1 MADRPHQFEWDEIGK
16 IDFLLDE
23 LARGVERGEVPYSA
37 YEALSRR
44 HLARRQSLVAI
55 ISGMPIAPEPA
66 ARPTADMPPAMPT
79 GSATAMTERPSAAM
93 PEWPATSEPARVMPT
108 LQPRPRPERKPVP
121 WTTVLTFL
129 GAFLVVAAAAIFA
142 VIGWDIMGVAG
153 RLTLMGALT
162 AGFYAGGWWARKAG
176 LKVGGTALTAVGS
189 AMLLFE
195 GWIAIDGLKLEGPL
209 PWAALLFVCSAVYWF
224 TEVKLAERFY
234 GVVGAA
240 AQVGWWWL
248 LTAGLDVTTPVR
260 LAGIAGI
267 AVLWQLAG
275 ERGRESQ
282 TVGSLARVLEYAAPV
297 AVAGAGV
304 GLLGDLVFIGTAG
317 VTEVACAAATSLAAG
332 VVFWRTRVV
341 ADRASHLLAAIAQG
355 LVLVAGWLA
364 AGTTGDSWWIVA
376 IYAVLALGAHGFAI
390 LRAGAP
396 FSVVGMVAEAS
407 LVLEACAVLGAS
419 DRTRVFALVVLAL
432 TWILSGWL
440 IRRNR
445 EPDQMPLLAQAG
457 VSAEWG
463 AVAVLVAATLWGVG
477 SGLFWGSSWW
487 FAASFALVAVGFS
500 VLEWVR
506 SEPLMGVPKMAA
518 ELLTALQ
525 VCAVLDAVDNVT
537 VLAVGVLAVAWAA
550 RAVYLPQPE
559 PGSAPA
565 DGRRIGVVGA
575 FGLLVLVSLATVA
588 VAESPAMLG
597 SSIPRDD
604 ALLAVGALACWFA
617 AAAISVEPIIAYA
630 GAAYSFYALASILSW
645 ALPDQ
650 RPEVYGL
657 ALALLAGVWIASA
670 RSLSDRYGELWARIT
685 VWSGRVAVIGLAVVP
700 LIVSADQGLAA
711 SWFAPLLTLVAALI
725 LAVDAWRD
733 PTEFG
738 ALAAPALAVLTGAL
752 VGRVAA
758 DGLAVEQ
765 AVGWSSVGA
774 AAVAAA
780 VAAACVAV
788 RAKQL
793 RFTGHSAVAAAV
805 AGSLI
810 ALESTGEYGYL
821 AGALAIIAVAWAL
834 VSIVTTEWLMVVS
847 GAALYGSVL
856 FWLACLDP
864 QPWVTVAAL
873 AATGVALGAVSFTPA
888 GGPDGP
894 HRTTSLALTC
904 VGLGASV
911 LTAAGLWVS
920 AGDALGA
927 GVRLDTWA
935 DVGAH
940 GVAVLALVLGA
951 HGFAQAARWRFE
963 PGYYAAGFAVLA
975 ACWIEVGQFD
985 MGWTELYTTPLA
997 LYLVACAYLS
1007 ARLAPQRPFPVA
1019 LDYAAAAIGLGIPLV
1034 AGLTAPAAEANGHAL
1049 WILGLSLVAIGGGV
1063 AAKSRAYFFGGV
1075 GALSAV
1081 AVYRSFIV
1089 LVEVWWLLLGIVGLL
1104 LLVIALTWERQRVL
1118 MADTRA
1124 RLRSSFEG
1132 WR

>member
-1 MADRPHQFEWDEIGK
+1 MAVRPHQSEWDEIGK

-55 ISGMPIAPEPA
+55 ISGVPVAPEPA
-66 ARPTADMPPAMPT
+66 APAPV
-79 GSATAMTERPSAAM
+79 APSAVQ
-93 PEWPATSEPARVMPT
+93 PQRVPQAASA
-108 LQPRPRPERKPVP
+108 QPLPRVRPVERAERKPVP

-297 AVAGAGV
+297 AAAGAGV

-317 VTEVACAAATSLAAG
+317 VTEVACAAVTSLAAG

-341 ADRASHLLAAIAQG
+341 AERVSHLLAAIAQG

-364 AGTTGDSWWIVA
+364 AGTTGDSWWIVG
-376 IYAVLALGAHGFAI
+376 IYALLALGAHGFAI

-407 LVLEACAVLGAS
+407 LVLEACAMLGAS
-419 DRTRVFALVVLAL
+419 GRIQVFALIVLGL
-432 TWILSGWL
+432 TWVLSGWL

-445 EPDQMPLLAQAG
+445 EPGQMPLLAQAG

-463 AVAVLVAATLWGVG
+463 AVTVFVAATLGG
-477 SGLFWGSSWW
+477 AGIGLFSGSSWW
-487 FAASFALVAVGFS
+487 LAASFALVALGFS

-518 ELLTALQ
+518 ELLTVLQ

-537 VLAVGVLAVAWAA
+537 VLAVGVLAVAWVA
-550 RAVYLPQPE
+550 RAVYLPQPV
-559 PGSAPA
+559 PRSARVPA

-604 ALLAVGALACWFA
+604 ALLSLGALACWFA

-657 ALALLAGVWIASA
+657 ALALLAGVWIASS
-670 RSLSDRYGELWARIT
+670 RSLSGRYGELWARVT

-700 LIVSADQGLAA
+700 LIVSADQGLAT

-725 LAVDAWRD
+725 LGVDAWRD

-752 VGRVAA
+752 AGQVAA

-765 AVGWSSVGA
+765 AVGWWSVGA
-774 AAVAAA
+774 ATVAAA
-780 VAAACVAV
+780 IAAACVAV

-793 RFTGHSAVAAAV
+793 RFTGHSAVAASV
-805 AGSLI
+805 AGSLL
-810 ALESTGEYGYL
+810 ALQSTSESGYF

-834 VSIVTTEWLMVVS
+834 ASIVTTEWLMVVS
-847 GAALYGSVL
+847 GASLYASVL
-856 FWLACLDP
+856 FWLAYLDP

-894 HRTTSLALTC
+894 HRTTALALTC
-904 VGLGASV
+904 VGLGASA
-911 LTAAGLWVS
+911 LTAAALWLS

-927 GVRLDTWA
+927 GVPLGTWA

-940 GVAVLALVLGA
+940 GVAVLTLVLGV

-975 ACWIEVGQFD
+975 ACWIEVGQLD

-1019 LDYAAAAIGLGIPLV
+1019 LDYAAAAVGLGIPLV

-1049 WILGLSLVAIGGGV
+1049 WILGLSLIAIGGGV